1 MFSFRLF
8 GDYCKPQ
15 NVRGFLKIVIKE
27 LHGFFDRKKDGGYFE
42 VIKFLFH
49 FLAIYFFHV
58 LYVILEKDVNIAKH
72 YW

>member
-15 NVRGFLKIVIKE
+15 NVWGFLKIVIKE
-27 LHGFFDRKKDGGYFE
+27 LHGYGGYFE

>member
-8 GDYCKPQ
+8 GDYCKHQ

-42 VIKFLFH
+42 VIWFLFH

>member
-27 LHGFFDRKKDGGYFE
+27 LHGFSTEKKDGGYFE

-58 LYVILEKDVNIAKH
+58 LNVILEKDVNIAKH